1 MPFGPY
7 DDFDDCVNSNKD
19 KDDPDAYCAA
29 IKRDIEGEAVA
40 TDGGIQLAEFTE
52 GDKVSWNWQGSTVHG
67 VVSEVNPE
75 QATVSGQTITGDDDE
90 PVYVIDEYD
99 DDAGGFRSSNVAKP
113 ESSLNESQRDLPD
126 RSDENML
133 SLGKMLAVGT
143 ALDKQPIKREEL
155 SGDKV
160 AYRNIKLL
168 DTGVWTDQNSQTPT
182 LYDETTF
189 SNINAVSEGD
199 EQGPPTNIAHDV
211 HKRGANKGEPHEAS
225 VGGYVDPK
233 SLRTDGEALFGDF
246 IFDTSKPAGDFA
258 DANLKSALKND
269 GTAGFSPSV
278 ELEPV
283 EMAQTVDHPHAQEHV
298 KSARLT
304 GVGLVRDPASE
315 TVDLMQETQERA
327 VALAAGEGDS
337 PKGKTVAMQKADM
350 TDKQLMNAD
359 EIRETLDMF
368 GFDGLDEM
376 TDDEVMDMAEDLHGD
391 LMEQLQGDD
400 DMMEHGDYGDD
411 DMADGEDDDPEEPE
425 DEEEDDDMDMEGMA
439 DTVASLSE
447 RLEEVENALA
457 EMDMGELATEGD
469 VEEVES
475 ELAALKPD
483 GFSTEEVRKTLASIG
498 NEGTEPRTLAE
509 DNIDEEYD
517 WSLSDDGVNYDP
529 ATGTTSR

>member
-1 MPFGPY
+1 MPFGEY
-7 DDFDDCVNSNKD
+7 EDFSSCVRENSD
-19 KDDPDAYCAA
+19 KNDPEAYCAT
-29 IKRDIEGEAVA
+29 IKREIEGEQALSDA
-40 TDGGIQLAEFTE
+40 EAKHAESDPCEDGYTMVGTKQQ
-52 GDKVSWNWQGSTVHG
+52 N
-67 VVSEVNPE
+67 
-75 QATVSGQTITGDDDE
+75 GQTVPNCVPEEDVPDADLSADDD
-90 PVYVIDEYD
+90 
-99 DDAGGFRSSNVAKP
+99 STT
-113 ESSLNESQRDLPD
+113 LQ
-126 RSDENML
+126 
-133 SLGKMLAVGT
+133 GKMLAVGES
-143 ALDKQPIKREEL
+143 LDSQPIKREEL

-168 DTGVWTDQNSQTPT
+168 SEGVWTDQNSQTPT

-189 SNINAVSEGD
+189 SNINAVSESN

-225 VGGYVDPK
+225 IGGYVDPK

-258 DANLKSALKND
+258 DANLKSALEND

-327 VALAAGEGDS
+327 VALAAEDS

-425 DEEEDDDMDMEGMA
+425 DEEDDDDMDMEGMA

-498 NEGTEPRTLAE
+498 NEGKEARTLAE

-517 WSLSDDGVNYDP
+517 WSLSDDGVQYDDG
-529 ATGTTSR
+529 TGTLSR